1 MGTCHHPNIIAQ
13 ECGQTLGLGLGQSK
27 DIVVVLLL
35 VYNGQRD
42 RRARDLE
49 VMCSPIPVSVV
60 D

>member
-1 MGTCHHPNIIAQ
+1 MGTCHHPNIIVQ

-49 VMCSPIPVSVV
+49 VM
-60 D
+60 

>member
-49 VMCSPIPVSVV
+49 VMW
-60 D
+60 